1 MRRELSGRGQRRPG
15 HGPLFPQGPGT
26 PWAFWFFVL
35 CTIADALLEISFV
48 PGMLVF
54 GAGHVCLIV
63 WLWGLATPSWWSLA
77 LWVAVYILTALLFR
91 KELPTL
97 GKLTAPFLLY
107 PALLGGSLALGLPLV
122 FLLGWEWWPVALGTL
137 LFYISD
143 MLVAKNQLAHWMTHG
158 RSPSWP
164 CTGRRCTSSAWG
176 CGRCSR
182 PCGRN
187 NPRRQGREGK
197 DKTRRS
203 FYGDSSAHRGGGL
216 RGRPPGSEL
225 LFQAAGLAHQPWRTT
240 AGCCCGTPTAARGFP
255 LRQRRTTSALSG
267 PRSPAS
273 P

>member
-1 MRRELSGRGQRRPG
+1 MKLFLIYSCIAIPVWVAQFALYFFLRSAGRRKESLVAKCAGSFLAVGSAA
-15 HGPLFPQGPGT
+15 LAMAAFPQGPST

-143 MLVAKNQLAHWMTHG
+143 MLVAKNQLAHWDDTWQKPIMVLYWAALYFI
-158 RSPSWP
+158 SM
-164 CTGRRCTSSAWG
+164 
-176 CGRCSR
+176 
-182 PCGRN
+182 
-187 NPRRQGREGK
+187 
-197 DKTRRS
+197 
-203 FYGDSSAHRGGGL
+203 GL
-216 RGRPPGSEL
+216 
-225 LFQAAGLAHQPWRTT
+225 WVV
-240 AGCCCGTPTAARGFP
+240 
-255 LRQRRTTSALSG
+255 
-267 PRSPAS
+267 
-273 P
+273 

>member
-1 MRRELSGRGQRRPG
+1 MKLFLIYSCIAIPVWVAQFALYFFLRSAGRMKESLVAKCAGSFLAVG
-15 HGPLFPQGPGT
+15 SAALAMAAFSQGPGT

-54 GAGHVCLIV
+54 GAGHVCLIA

-97 GKLTAPFLLY
+97 GKLTAPFLVY

-143 MLVAKNQLAHWMTHG
+143 MLVAKNQLAHWDDTWQKPIMALYWAALYLI
-158 RSPSWP
+158 SM
-164 CTGRRCTSSAWG
+164 
-176 CGRCSR
+176 
-182 PCGRN
+182 
-187 NPRRQGREGK
+187 
-197 DKTRRS
+197 
-203 FYGDSSAHRGGGL
+203 GL
-216 RGRPPGSEL
+216 W
-225 LFQAAGLAHQPWRTT
+225 AV
-240 AGCCCGTPTAARGFP
+240 
-255 LRQRRTTSALSG
+255 
-267 PRSPAS
+267 
-273 P
+273 

>member
-1 MRRELSGRGQRRPG
+1 MRLFLIYSCIAIPVWVAQFALYFFLRSAGRMKESLVAKCAGSFLAVG
-15 HGPLFPQGPGT
+15 SAALAMAAFPQGPST

-63 WLWGLATPSWWSLA
+63 WLWGLAAPSWWSLA
-77 LWVAVYILTALLFR
+77 LWVAVYILTAILFR

-143 MLVAKNQLAHWMTHG
+143 MLVAKNQLAHWDDTWQKPIMALYWAALYLI
-158 RSPSWP
+158 SM
-164 CTGRRCTSSAWG
+164 
-176 CGRCSR
+176 
-182 PCGRN
+182 
-187 NPRRQGREGK
+187 
-197 DKTRRS
+197 
-203 FYGDSSAHRGGGL
+203 GL
-216 RGRPPGSEL
+216 
-225 LFQAAGLAHQPWRTT
+225 WVV
-240 AGCCCGTPTAARGFP
+240 
-255 LRQRRTTSALSG
+255 
-267 PRSPAS
+267 
-273 P
+273 

>member
-1 MRRELSGRGQRRPG
+1 MKLFLIYSCIAIPVWVAQFALYFFLRSAGRMKESLVAKCAGSFLAVG
-15 HGPLFPQGPGT
+15 SAALAMAAFPQGPST

-143 MLVAKNQLAHWMTHG
+143 MLVAKNQLAHWDDTWQKPIMALYWAALYLI
-158 RSPSWP
+158 SM
-164 CTGRRCTSSAWG
+164 
-176 CGRCSR
+176 
-182 PCGRN
+182 
-187 NPRRQGREGK
+187 
-197 DKTRRS
+197 
-203 FYGDSSAHRGGGL
+203 GL
-216 RGRPPGSEL
+216 
-225 LFQAAGLAHQPWRTT
+225 WVV
-240 AGCCCGTPTAARGFP
+240 
-255 LRQRRTTSALSG
+255 
-267 PRSPAS
+267 
-273 P
+273 

>member
-1 MRRELSGRGQRRPG
+1 MKLFLIYSCIAIPVWVAQFALYFFLRRAGRMKESLAAKCAGSFLAVGSAALGMAFSQE
-15 HGPLFPQGPGT
+15 GPGT
-26 PWAFWFFVL
+26 PWVFWFFVL

-63 WLWGLATPSWWSLA
+63 WLWGLAAPSWWSLA

-143 MLVAKNQLAHWMTHG
+143 MLVAKNQLAHWDDTWQKPIMALYWAALYLI
-158 RSPSWP
+158 SM
-164 CTGRRCTSSAWG
+164 
-176 CGRCSR
+176 
-182 PCGRN
+182 
-187 NPRRQGREGK
+187 
-197 DKTRRS
+197 
-203 FYGDSSAHRGGGL
+203 GL
-216 RGRPPGSEL
+216 
-225 LFQAAGLAHQPWRTT
+225 WVV
-240 AGCCCGTPTAARGFP
+240 
-255 LRQRRTTSALSG
+255 
-267 PRSPAS
+267 
-273 P
+273 

>member
-1 MRRELSGRGQRRPG
+1 MKLFLIYSCIAIPVWVAQFALYFFLRSAGRMKESLVAKCAGSFLAVG
-15 HGPLFPQGPGT
+15 SAALAMAAFPQGPST

-143 MLVAKNQLAHWMTHG
+143 MLVAKNQLAHWDDTWQKPIMALYWAALYLI
-158 RSPSWP
+158 SM
-164 CTGRRCTSSAWG
+164 
-176 CGRCSR
+176 
-182 PCGRN
+182 
-187 NPRRQGREGK
+187 
-197 DKTRRS
+197 
-203 FYGDSSAHRGGGL
+203 GL
-216 RGRPPGSEL
+216 W
-225 LFQAAGLAHQPWRTT
+225 AV
-240 AGCCCGTPTAARGFP
+240 
-255 LRQRRTTSALSG
+255 
-267 PRSPAS
+267 
-273 P
+273 

>member
-1 MRRELSGRGQRRPG
+1 MKESLAAKCAGSFLAVGSAA
-15 HGPLFPQGPGT
+15 LAMAAFPQGPGT

-143 MLVAKNQLAHWMTHG
+143 MLVAKNQRAHWD
-158 RSPSWP
+158 
-164 CTGRRCTSSAWG
+164 
-176 CGRCSR
+176 
-182 PCGRN
+182 
-187 NPRRQGREGK
+187 
-197 DKTRRS
+197 DKWQKPIMVLYWAALYFIS
-203 FYGDSSAHRGGGL
+203 MGL
-216 RGRPPGSEL
+216 W
-225 LFQAAGLAHQPWRTT
+225 AV
-240 AGCCCGTPTAARGFP
+240 
-255 LRQRRTTSALSG
+255 
-267 PRSPAS
+267 
-273 P
+273 